1 MNTCVTHLI
10 PGSCRHQGRGGFSA
24 GASVLLSPLVALLS
38 GLAQVFNVLDLIGG
52 LLLRGKHQLSK
63 SPGSTAADAPG
74 RSLQKPLKQK
84 LGNQHQHALT
94 ITINCCSNAFFI
106 WYKIFVITNPLACK
120 TEMTMIPFYIV
131 ESKQCSPTHSPP
143 PLPWSGSGS
152 HKTKDLF
159 PTKRGKCLKYLFTI
173 SPERDFLHK

>member
-24 GASVLLSPLVALLS
+24 GASVLFSPLVALLS
-38 GLAQVFNVLDLIGG
+38 GLAQVLNVLDLIGG

-74 RSLQKPLKQK
+74 RSLQKPLEQK
-84 LGNQHQHALT
+84 SGNQHQHALT
-94 ITINCCSNAFFI
+94 IIINCCSNAFFI
-106 WYKIFVITNPLACK
+106 WYKIVVITNPLACK
-120 TEMTMIPFYIV
+120 TEMTMIPSYIV
-131 ESKQCSPTHSPP
+131 ESKQCSPTYS
-143 PLPWSGSGS
+143 PLPWSGPGG